1 MKQQRKGGKG
11 GRPEE
16 LRRRRQFP
24 VLREAI
30 LGLIQCEVLAML
42 MAPFSG
48 EPGSFCISRHLCF
61 MSFNSVVLLPLTRS
75 GFSTL
80 GKTGDIPA

>member
-16 LRRRRQFP
+16 LREKKAVPSSQ
-24 VLREAI
+24 EAI

-42 MAPFSG
+42 IAPFSG
-48 EPGSFCISRHLCF
+48 EPGSFCLSRHLCF
-61 MSFNSVVLLPLTRS
+61 MSFKSVVLLPLTRS